1 MEQRTIRNNTEIM
14 IGGVQPK
21 VLLTQ
26 DVNDVLHMSPE
37 LTEALGITESE
48 FNWRLVR
55 ERDGLVNRSKEI
67 LWLEWNEDGRFKE
80 KHDDIAVG
88 RSLMMSPFNHFFTW
102 QTTVV
107 TRILASEADSSYIK
121 FETKNS
127 IYELFKI

>member
-1 MEQRTIRNNTEIM
+1 M
-14 IGGVQPK
+14 ITGAQPK

-26 DVNDVLHMSPE
+26 DINDVLHMSPE

-55 ERDGLVNRSKEI
+55 EGDGLNKKSKGI
-67 LWLEWNEDGRFKE
+67 LWMEWNEDGTFKE

-88 RSLMMSPFNHFFTW
+88 RSLLMSPFNHFFTW

-121 FETKNS
+121 FKTKNS
-127 IYELFKI
+127 TYELFKI

>member
-1 MEQRTIRNNTEIM
+1 M
-14 IGGVQPK
+14 ITGAQPK

-37 LTEALGITESE
+37 LTEMLGITESE
-48 FNWRLVR
+48 FNWKLIR

-67 LWLEWNEDGRFKE
+67 LWIEWNEDGRFKE
-80 KHDDIAVG
+80 KHNDIAVG

-107 TRILASEADSSYIK
+107 TEVLEVAEDLSYIK
-121 FETKNS
+121 FKTKNS
-127 IYELFKI
+127 TYELFNLR

>member
-1 MEQRTIRNNTEIM
+1 MEQRTIRNNTETM
-14 IGGVQPK
+14 IGGAQPK

-26 DVNDVLHMSPE
+26 DINDVLHMSPE
-37 LTEALGITESE
+37 LTEMLGITESE

-107 TRILASEADSSYIK
+107 TRILASEPDSSYIK

>member
-1 MEQRTIRNNTEIM
+1 M
-14 IGGVQPK
+14 IGGAQPK

-26 DVNDVLHMSPE
+26 DINDILHMSPE

-80 KHDDIAVG
+80 KHDDIAIG
-88 RSLMMSPFNHFFTW
+88 RSLIMSPFNHFFTW

-121 FETKNS
+121 FKTKNS
-127 IYELFKI
+127 TYELFKI

>member
-1 MEQRTIRNNTEIM
+1 M
-14 IGGVQPK
+14 IGGAQPK

-26 DVNDVLHMSPE
+26 DINDVLHMSPE
-37 LTEALGITESE
+37 LTEALGVTESE

-55 ERDGLVNRSKEI
+55 EGDGLNKKSKEI

-88 RSLMMSPFNHFFTW
+88 RSLIMSPFNHFFTW

-121 FETKNS
+121 FKTKNS

>member
-1 MEQRTIRNNTEIM
+1 M

-37 LTEALGITESE
+37 LTEALGVTESE

-55 ERDGLVNRSKEI
+55 EGDGLNKKSKGI
-67 LWLEWNEDGRFKE
+67 LWMEWNEDGTFKE

-88 RSLMMSPFNHFFTW
+88 RSLLMSPFNHFFTW

>member
-1 MEQRTIRNNTEIM
+1 MEQRPIRNNTEIM
-14 IGGVQPK
+14 IGGAQPK

-48 FNWRLVR
+48 YNWRLVR
-55 ERDGLVNRSKEI
+55 EGDGLNKKSKGI
-67 LWLEWNEDGRFKE
+67 LWMEWNEDGTFKE

-88 RSLMMSPFNHFFTW
+88 RSLLMSPFNHFFTW

-121 FETKNS
+121 FKTKNS
-127 IYELFKI
+127 TYELFKI

>member
-14 IGGVQPK
+14 IGGAQPK

-26 DVNDVLHMSPE
+26 DINDVLHMSPE

-48 FNWRLVR
+48 YNWRLVR
-55 ERDGLVNRSKEI
+55 EGDGLNKKSKGI
-67 LWLEWNEDGRFKE
+67 LWMEWNEDGTFKE

-88 RSLMMSPFNHFFTW
+88 RSLLMSPFNHFFTW

-107 TRILASEADSSYIK
+107 TGILASTPDSSYIK
-121 FETKNS
+121 FKTKNS
-127 IYELFKI
+127 TYEMFKL